1 MPLQL
6 HDTEVIKAPLI
17 SEKSTFLANV
27 KNAYTFEVD
36 KSADKG
42 QIKAAIEK
50 LYDVKVLDV
59 RTVNVPGKPRRTR
72 SGEKTT
78 GEWKKAIVKL
88 HPDHKIDLF

>member
-1 MPLQL
+1 MALKL
-6 HDTEVIKAPLI
+6 HETEVIKAPVI
-17 SEKSTFLANV
+17 SEKTNFLASV

-36 KSADKG
+36 KSADKL

-50 LYDVKVLDV
+50 IYNVRVVDV

-78 GEWKKAIVKL
+78 GEWKKAVVQL
-88 HPDHKIDLF
+88 HADNKIDLF